1 MERDDPIPEADRLE
15 QERPAV
21 ERDVD
26 PEAPADSDASIP
38 DTTEANVAD
47 VLEQVAEV
55 PVDDEYQSEPE

>member
-47 VLEQVAEV
+47 VLEQ
-55 PVDDEYQSEPE
+55 